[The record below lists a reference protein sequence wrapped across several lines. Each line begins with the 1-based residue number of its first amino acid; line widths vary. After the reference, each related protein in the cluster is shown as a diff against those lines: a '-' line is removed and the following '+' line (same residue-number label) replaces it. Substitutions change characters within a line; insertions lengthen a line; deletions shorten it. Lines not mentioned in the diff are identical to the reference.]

1 MLAAGSVSTWL
12 TLRPG
17 KRPTYFVTSATAG
30 MSFNHATQGTK
41 TEKLAP
47 LHAFRYRAATRVDT
61 LGGNAAEGN
70 FPRIFQG
77 TFRVPDA
84 CM

>member
-1 MLAAGSVSTWL
+1 MNAL
-12 TLRPG
+12 
-17 KRPTYFVTSATAG
+17 K
-30 MSFNHATQGTK
+30 HATQDTK
-41 TEKLAP
+41 TDKLAP
-47 LHAFRYRAATRVDT
+47 LHAIRYRAATRVDT